1 MTTYTIKLKGW
12 LFTKTI
18 KKVKAHFTPTDMSKN
33 SLMIVLENE
42 EKILIP
48 DLQKFK
54 WLHYSEGWF
63 KMEQQNIKQESQG
76 QASI

>member
-1 MTTYTIKLKGW
+1 MMTYTIKLKGW

-18 KKVKAHFTPTDMSKN
+18 KKVKAHFQPTDMSEN

-48 DLQKFK
+48 DLRKYK
-54 WLHYSEGWF
+54 WIWYSDGWF
-63 KMEQQNIKQESQG
+63 KMEKQNIKRESQG
-76 QASI
+76 QAEI